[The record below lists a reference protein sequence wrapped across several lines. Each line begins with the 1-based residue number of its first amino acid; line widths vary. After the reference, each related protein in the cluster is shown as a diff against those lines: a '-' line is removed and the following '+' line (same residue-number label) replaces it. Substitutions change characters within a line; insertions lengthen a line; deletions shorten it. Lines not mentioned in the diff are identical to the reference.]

1 MKLEQLPTE
10 FEAAAPIL
18 ERINAAGYEAYFVG
32 GSVRDTI
39 LGLPIHDVDIATSAY
54 PAEIKAIFKK
64 TVDTGI
70 EHGTVMVIEH
80 GEGYEITTF
89 RTESTYQDFRRP
101 DHVEFVRSLKED
113 LKRRDLTINAL
124 AMDTSGQIVDLFDG
138 LADLE
143 QQIIRAVG
151 DPNERYYEDALRM
164 MRTVRFASQLDFEIE
179 EKTQQAIQENAYL
192 LEKISVERIHVEW
205 IKLLLGK
212 AVKKGLASFLATDLA
227 NYCPGFQDQQTK
239 LQQLLAVEDLHL
251 SNEVAAWSVLVYLF
265 ELDQT
270 QTRKFLKSWKVS
282 NEIINQT
289 LQVQKAL
296 QALLAGTLDAKIC
309 YQTGENLLVIANE
322 IANLWQQGQAE
333 TEIKAQYQA
342 LPIKNMKELQ
352 INGGLL
358 MKELNVKPSAKMGEV
373 LHRLEEEVIYGQIAN
388 EQALLLQKAA
398 EYYMN

>member
-124 AMDTSGQIVDLFDG
+124 AMDTNGQIVDLFDG

-251 SNEVAAWSVLVYLF
+251 SNEVDRKSVV
-265 ELDQT
+265 
-270 QTRKFLKSWKVS
+270 
-282 NEIINQT
+282 
-289 LQVQKAL
+289 
-296 QALLAGTLDAKIC
+296 
-309 YQTGENLLVIANE
+309 
-322 IANLWQQGQAE
+322 
-333 TEIKAQYQA
+333 
-342 LPIKNMKELQ
+342 
-352 INGGLL
+352 
-358 MKELNVKPSAKMGEV
+358 
-373 LHRLEEEVIYGQIAN
+373 
-388 EQALLLQKAA
+388 
-398 EYYMN
+398 